1 MTQTELFSTDFPV
14 IDYTPATPEPYTV
27 GSILYASWGYEQTN
41 IDFYIVVDRKGDW
54 VTLQPMNKTKTYDG
68 HMSGTCT
75 PADVVEL
82 ASTFRRRLR
91 IDAATGTCYGCKG
104 PESYM
109 GLYSWDGRPKDFSEY
124 A

>member
-1 MTQTELFSTDFPV
+1 MTQLDLFGYDFPA
-14 IDYTPATPEPYTV
+14 IEHAAPMPEPYTV

-41 IDFYIVVDRKGDW
+41 IDFYQVVARKGDW
-54 VTLQPMNKTKTYDG
+54 VTLQPMNKTKQYDG

-75 PADVVEL
+75 PDGLVDIAC
-82 ASTFRRRLR
+82 TFRRRLR
-91 IDAATGTCYGCKG
+91 IDDRGVCYGCNG

-109 GLYSWDGRPKDFSEY
+109 SLHAWDGRPKGFSEY